1 MSTIHDAAKIQ
12 AFILID
18 PINMKPHFVHQHN
31 KHTSHPCA
39 YQPQP
44 AKVVCVV
51 LLMFPVSAI
60 HQTSCWGVD
69 DSLCL
74 LLLKLHQYLDCA
86 RREPSQFASR
96 RPCLTPLSVPTC
108 VLGPGHPCCHWD
120 SLMYWQYLL
129 LIYMTNSNVN

>member
-1 MSTIHDAAKIQ
+1 MSTIHDAAKVQ

-18 PINMKPHFVHQHN
+18 PIDIKPHFVHQHN

-60 HQTSCWGVD
+60 HQTLCWGVD
-69 DSLCL
+69 DSLRL
-74 LLLKLHQYLDCA
+74 LLLILHQYLDCA

-96 RPCLTPLSVPTC
+96 RRCLTPLSVPTC
-108 VLGPGHPCCHWD
+108 VLHRSRPSML
-120 SLMYWQYLL
+120 SLGFTHVLAVLL
-129 LIYMTNSNVN
+129 MYMTNSNVS